1 MAKTAIEWS
10 QEVDRRREG
19 LVALRRD
26 FHRHPELSFQERR
39 TAEVIAERLHAAKLE
54 VKTGIAKTGVVGILH
69 GDRPGRTI
77 AWRADI
83 DALPLTE
90 RLEAPFTSGTPG
102 VMHACGHDGHTAIA
116 ITLAEILAARRAE
129 MVGTAVL
136 VFQPAE
142 EVISGAAPMLA
153 AGVLD
158 EPRVEEVYGLH
169 LTTLTPVGQVQ
180 VRSGPTMAS
189 ADAFEIDV
197 VGKGGHG
204 AMPHLSVDP
213 MTAAANIVLGLK
225 HLIASEVAAQE
236 TAVLTVGQ
244 IVCGTKGNIIPET
257 ATMRGTIRAFDDRV
271 REQLR
276 QRLAAYAVDIA
287 RAYRAEARVRFEG
300 GATPAVVNPAEQTD
314 FVRQCAASVVGEAG
328 VYSGGPVMASD
339 DMSLFLRARPG
350 CYFRVGIQSADGRVA
365 PHHAPEFEMN
375 EDGLPVGLA
384 VALSVMRGA
393 LESRAR

>member
-10 QEVDRRREG
+10 QEAHRRREG

-54 VKTGIAKTGVVGILH
+54 VRTGVAKTGVVGILR

-90 RLEAPFTSGTPG
+90 RLDAPFSSGTPG

-129 MVGTAVL
+129 MPGTAVL

-142 EVISGAAPMLA
+142 EVISGAEPMLA

-169 LTTLTPVGQVQ
+169 LTTLTPVGMVQ

-189 ADAFEIDV
+189 ADTFEIQV
-197 VGKGGHG
+197 TGRGGHG

-213 MTAAANIVLGLK
+213 MIAAANIVLGVKSLV
-225 HLIASEVAAQE
+225 AAEVAVQE

-257 ATMRGTIRAFDDRV
+257 ATMRGTIRAFDEGV
-271 REQLR
+271 REQLKS
-276 QRLAAYAVDIA
+276 RLTAYAVDIA

-300 GATPAVVNPAEQTD
+300 GATPAVVNPEAPTE

-328 VYSGGPVMASD
+328 VYEGGPVMASD
-339 DMSLFLRARPG
+339 DMSLFLRERPG
-350 CYFRVGIQSADGRVA
+350 CYFRVGIQPADRRVA

-375 EDGLPVGLA
+375 EDGLPVGLG
-384 VALSVMRGA
+384 VALSVMHRA
-393 LESRAR
+393 LEPRPR

>member
-1 MAKTAIEWS
+1 
-10 QEVDRRREG
+10 
-19 LVALRRD
+19 
-26 FHRHPELSFQERR
+26 
-39 TAEVIAERLHAAKLE
+39 
-54 VKTGIAKTGVVGILH
+54 
-69 GDRPGRTI
+69 
-77 AWRADI
+77 
-83 DALPLTE
+83 
-90 RLEAPFTSGTPG
+90 
-102 VMHACGHDGHTAIA
+102 
-116 ITLAEILAARRAE
+116 
-129 MVGTAVL
+129 
-136 VFQPAE
+136 
-142 EVISGAAPMLA
+142 
-153 AGVLD
+153 
-158 EPRVEEVYGLH
+158 
-169 LTTLTPVGQVQ
+169 
-180 VRSGPTMAS
+180 VRSGPSMS
-189 ADAFEIDV
+189 SCDAFEIEIT
-197 VGKGGHG
+197 GKGGHG

-225 HLIASEVAAQE
+225 HLVSHEIAAQE